1 MSLLKEISEVIFRG
15 KKTESARES
24 AKQRLHLVLINDRA
38 GRDSPDFMPRLRQD
52 IIEVLKKYVPIA
64 SEEDVEISI
73 ANKDDTS
80 IMEMSVSLDRTS
92 RIPDEEVKF
101 RPPRGGY

>member
-15 KKTESARES
+15 KKTENARES

-80 IMEMSVSLDRTS
+80 IMEMSVSLDRS
-92 RIPDEEVKF
+92 GKLSDDDLQYRQ
-101 RPPRGGY
+101 PRS